1 MDNKKPKIDATNPL
15 YPQQQRKREDF
26 HAVKGGTDSIRAG
39 AKRYLPRFDSETD
52 KQFNQRV
59 EQSTIDGL
67 VMMGV
72 DSLCGKVF
80 YEEIDVSGVK
90 IDAEWLENFDNEGTS
105 FNDFARQ
112 AFNHSFDGFSLL
124 FVDGPPS
131 TPALDAE
138 KQRLGAEAD
147 KKYNLRPYSRIY
159 TAANVLDWY
168 YTTNPITRIKE
179 LTFLK
184 LKEVEE
190 VLTDTLE
197 HKEITRYRILRL
209 TNGFVTWELH
219 EEKQKEGSKEKEFVL
234 IGTGTIERVTKIPIR
249 TIGCFTDDP
258 KLLNES
264 RIEIKTF
271 DKESS
276 FDNGERG
283 QFPTVWT
290 KGYDVETYG
299 NIKLGS
305 TAHIELPADENAGV
319 GYVQPD
325 PAFLESLKAT
335 IAQNK
340 ETIKARLS
348 QIENVS
354 VEKTATE
361 SQINSNDKE
370 ARLVVWADELKDAL
384 EGTLQFMA
392 QMAGKGEDA
401 GGEIVLRTAW
411 VVQQEKAELQQQ
423 QQHEQTLEVK
433 KAAMKQ

>member
-39 AKRYLPRFDSETD
+39 GSRYLPLYAGETE
-52 KQFNQRV
+52 KEHSRRV
-59 EQSTIDGL
+59 AQSTIDGL

-72 DSLCGKVF
+72 DALSGKVF
-80 YEEIDVSGVK
+80 YEEIDVSKVR
-90 IDAEWLENFDNEGTS
+90 IDAAWLENFDNEGTS

-124 FVDGPPS
+124 FVDGPPE
-131 TPALDAE
+131 TPELAQE
-138 KQRLGAEAD
+138 KARLGAEAD
-147 KKYNLRPYSRIY
+147 RKYNLRPYARIY

-197 HKEITRYRILRL
+197 HAEITRYRILRL
-209 TNGFVTWELH
+209 NGGVVTWELW
-219 EEKQKEGSKEKEFVL
+219 EEKQKANKEKEFILVGSGK
-234 IGTGTIERVTKIPIR
+234 IDRVTKIPIR

-271 DKESS
+271 GKESS
-276 FDNGERG
+276 FDVCEYH
-283 QFPTVWT
+283 QIPTLWT
-290 KGYDVETYG
+290 KGYDVETNG
-299 NIKLGS
+299 PLQVGAS
-305 TAHIELPADENAGV
+305 AHIQLPADENAGV
-319 GYVQPD
+319 GYLQLD
-325 PAFLESLKAT
+325 AAGHETLKAT
-335 IAQNK
+335 IAENK
-340 ETIKARLS
+340 ATIKSRLS

-392 QMAGKGEDA
+392 QMAGMGDDA